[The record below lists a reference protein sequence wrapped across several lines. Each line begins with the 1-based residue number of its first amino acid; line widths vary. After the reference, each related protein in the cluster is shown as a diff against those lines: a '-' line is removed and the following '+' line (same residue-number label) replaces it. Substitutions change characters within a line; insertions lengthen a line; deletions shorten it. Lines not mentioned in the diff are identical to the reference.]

1 MNKLMV
7 PRGEGQGE
15 RARQGVWAIL
25 VHTAMF
31 RMENP
36 QGPAVGHRELCS
48 VLRGGLDGRG
58 LWGREMA
65 ESLCCPP
72 ETIMTLL
79 IGSVCVRV
87 YSVASVVSN
96 SL

>member
-58 LWGREMA
+58 VWGGWMH
-65 ESLCCPP
+65 
-72 ETIMTLL
+72 
-79 IGSVCVRV
+79 V
-87 YSVASVVSN
+87 YVGLSPFAVHLKLS
-96 SL
+96 

>member
-1 MNKLMV
+1 MV

-15 RARQGVWAIL
+15 RARQGVWEIL

-48 VLRGGLDGRG
+48 LLRGGLDGRG
-58 LWGREMA
+58 VWGGWMH
-65 ESLCCPP
+65 
-72 ETIMTLL
+72 
-79 IGSVCVRV
+79 V
-87 YSVASVVSN
+87 YVGLSPFAVHLKLS
-96 SL
+96 